1 MVIVEIG
8 IGPITATIPPIHQVN
23 IVDCCVYLVLLAV
36 FKNVFMI
43 IKPLILGVMV
53 EFMEFSHKRVANL
66 TFTITDKVL
75 TMVVELNLGLRPAPI
90 PPIIQVSLVD
100 C

>member
-8 IGPITATIPPIHQVN
+8 IGPIIATIPPIHQVN
-23 IVDCCVYLVLLAV
+23 IVDCCVYLVLLV
-36 FKNVFMI
+36 MFTNIFMI
-43 IKPLILGVMV
+43 IKPVILGLTV
-53 EFMEFSHKRVANL
+53 EVMEFGHKRVANL

-75 TMVVELNLGLRPAPI
+75 MMVVEVDLGLRPSPI